1 MGVAIYDSEGTLL
14 RPGADRGAGE
24 LRLIEAEVR
33 GFIAMTEED
42 LANAGESAGPISI
55 ADLHRGLAT
64 SLPVG
69 YSVEDFAAAYA
80 EAYAAEPASLAAQ
93 VMLGQ
98 PIEPETRLLR
108 IQMWLLLVDGFVSP
122 GETGIGRSPVLA
134 AVSRPSSVG
143 TVVAR
148 LPAGAT
154 LGAAARFQPPLTS
167 PMAGVSNTDWARVL
181 ARLPFLAYGVP
192 FVVEGDGILIH
203 EGHGRLGH
211 NLQLTARFLR
221 PRDLEQGRLLVRA
234 KDIGCCLTITWDT
247 SHESVLRD
255 HGEVV
260 GSLFTP
266 MLTDDSGAVSIGYQ
280 AKEEVENRQ
289 NFSFSE
295 YATLYPRVDQLALVI
310 RAFDLPVEIFEV
322 IRTESLIT
330 GTRVADSRG
339 FGIGWHDEGFWQVE
353 IVWTDVHDGVH
364 DTVTFEGI
372 IDTIESSDAS
382 LFSGV
387 GTATGSRPG
396 YTACNPG
403 FDYVPSGS
411 GPAEFYGVVVDD
423 TITISAFAG
432 LYNVLSGVTTAPFE
446 VDIAGGTATYGNP
459 PVPGASPSGSPSPSP
474 GSSAAPSGTPYG
486 DLCPRYSFGTIK
498 VTAAETP

>member
-1 MGVAIYDSEGTLL
+1 MTREGRLRSRLAFGLAVALVSVSCSTGTPPQTMTAAPTSGTSRPTATAGPTTPDATSAGPTTTPQPTSGSAGTPEPSDEVPLPEPSLTEPSDIAQALFNPGQVQDGVASLLAAMGVAIYDSEGTLV

-69 YSVEDFAAAYA
+69 YSVEEFAAAYA

-221 PRDLEQGRLLVRA
+221 PRDLEQGQLLVRA

-280 AKEEVENRQ
+280 VKEEVENRQ
-289 NFSFSE
+289 NFSFPE
-295 YATLYPRVDQLALVI
+295 YVTLYPRVDQLALVI
-310 RAFDLPVEIFEV
+310 WASDLPVEIFEV

-339 FGIGWHDEGFWQVE
+339 FGIGWHDEGFWQV
-353 IVWTDVHDGVH
+353 
-364 DTVTFEGI
+364 
-372 IDTIESSDAS
+372 
-382 LFSGV
+382 
-387 GTATGSRPG
+387 
-396 YTACNPG
+396 
-403 FDYVPSGS
+403 
-411 GPAEFYGVVVDD
+411 
-423 TITISAFAG
+423 
-432 LYNVLSGVTTAPFE
+432 
-446 VDIAGGTATYGNP
+446 
-459 PVPGASPSGSPSPSP
+459 
-474 GSSAAPSGTPYG
+474 
-486 DLCPRYSFGTIK
+486 
-498 VTAAETP
+498 